1 MYFCESQMDQN
12 PRTGYSY
19 SPSGRK
25 CLMLLGSCLWNSSRN
40 GVFPTRSSHPR
51 GKGGGWPKWS
61 QYFLP
66 NSAVRKVTPPVW
78 GRVERPPG
86 GLYLKSGRS
95 GFPNGSYLWHVQ
107 PSWSLWLLRML
118 SLLRI
123 ALFYQLGGLCAFLQD
138 STFWFLPITLPS
150 PSAIPADLAISI
162 TLLLLI
168 FFLHDQRS
176 ALEDC
181 SLFLLNTLPPWPISS
196 ATLPG
201 TCPGHYLLSLLILIW
216 QVVLEKV
223 TTQGQLVDLEEK
235 WH

>member
-12 PRTGYSY
+12 PRTGYNY

-25 CLMLLGSCLWNSSRN
+25 CLMLLGSRLWNSSRD

-61 QYFLP
+61 PYFLP

-107 PSWSLWLLRML
+107 LSWSLWLLRTL
-118 SLLRI
+118 SLLCI
-123 ALFYQLGGLCAFLQD
+123 ALFHQLGGLWCF
-138 STFWFLPITLPS
+138 
-150 PSAIPADLAISI
+150 PAG
-162 TLLLLI
+162 
-168 FFLHDQRS
+168 LH
-176 ALEDC
+176 
-181 SLFLLNTLPPWPISS
+181 
-196 ATLPG
+196 
-201 TCPGHYLLSLLILIW
+201 LLILTYHPSISICHPCGFSHFLYLTTSYFLLAW
-216 QVVLEKV
+216 PVVSTWRLLSFSSWTLFRPDLYCQLLCQVPA
-223 TTQGQLVDLEEK
+223 QGTICFLCSSWFGMQSWRK
-235 WH
+235 SQPKAN